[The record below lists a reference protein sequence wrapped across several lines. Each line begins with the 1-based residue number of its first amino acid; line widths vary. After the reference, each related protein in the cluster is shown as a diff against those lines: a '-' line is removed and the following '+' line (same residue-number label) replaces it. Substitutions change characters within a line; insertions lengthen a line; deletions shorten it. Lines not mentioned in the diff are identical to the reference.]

1 MTLKSLS
8 IAAEFGVLAAVTYVT
23 FMLASAPFRWAWKK
37 WKEMK

>member
-1 MTLKSLS
+1 MTLKSLR

-23 FMLASAPFRWAWKK
+23 FVIVSAPFRWARKK